1 MGQGLALAQHPL
13 HQDLDAAAR
22 FLAPPQPGRND
33 PGIVEDQQIARAQ
46 QIRQVPKAA
55 IGNCARRPIQM
66 QQPAGRPLGNRV
78 LGDELRREIETEVGS
93 THGARA

>member
-1 MGQGLALAQHPL
+1 MGQCLALAQHPL
-13 HQDLDAAAR
+13 HQDLDTAAR

-46 QIRQVPKAA
+46 QIRQIPKPA
-55 IGNCARRPIQM
+55 IGQRARFPVQM
-66 QQPAGRPLGNRV
+66 QQPAGRPLGHGL
-78 LGDELRREIETEVGS
+78 LGDEFRREVEMKIGA